1 MCLIFFG
8 SLKLNVAFDRGFELC
23 LSKNE
28 SYDFVFDIFDFFN
41 SVDQNDFLNLFVVFD
56 SGDFVTVLEGLLF
69 HIVDQSVILIAVF
82 LQFPALEILLSQ
94 NVLHLGLVLGYLV
107 AYPHL
112 TILGRFFG
120 LLLCSIQH
128 FDFVLEIGHSF

>member
-1 MCLIFFG
+1 
-8 SLKLNVAFDRGFELC
+8 LC

-82 LQFPALEILLSQ
+82 LQFPALEILLSE

-107 AYPHL
+107 DYPHL

-128 FDFVLEIGHSF
+128 FYFVLKVGHSF